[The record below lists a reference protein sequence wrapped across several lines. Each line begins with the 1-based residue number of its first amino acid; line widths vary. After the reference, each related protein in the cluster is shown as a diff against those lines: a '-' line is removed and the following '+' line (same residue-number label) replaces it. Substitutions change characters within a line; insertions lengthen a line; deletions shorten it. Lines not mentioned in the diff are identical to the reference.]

1 MNKPELVSETDMPD
15 VAMRELL
22 NPEGTLDWVGMS
34 DVHQPLKIRDG
45 REEREVQAKVQLS
58 LIHI

>member
-34 DVHQPLKIRDG
+34 DVH
-45 REEREVQAKVQLS
+45 LS